1 MEPDMTVYAI
11 DKSSTLNRQN
21 SIGILSTSQFQ
32 FRFVIKDTKGE
43 HLFAADTIE
52 QMNEWIRGISKSI
65 EEAEHEKSVPNSM
78 ESQKISVF
86 S

>member
-11 DKSSTLNRQN
+11 DKGPTLNRQN
-21 SIGILSTSQFQ
+21 SIGILSVSQFQ
-32 FRFVIKDTKGE
+32 FRFVIKDAKGE

-52 QMNEWIRGISKSI
+52 QRNDWIGGISKSI
-65 EEAEHEKSVPNSM
+65 EEAEHEKSAPNSL
-78 ESQKISVF
+78 ESQKISVY